1 MSEWCEREDH
11 IDIDNIKSCP
21 RCDSKA
27 FHIQESLMVTEYCDQ
42 IHFIDALECFK
53 CDAKIS
59 LDLLLR
65 LLTVEYELEE
75 YRKLGEK
82 LVGV

>member
-1 MSEWCEREDH
+1 MSELCEREDH
-11 IDIDNIKSCP
+11 LDPSGIECCP
-21 RCDSKA
+21 RCDSTA
-27 FHIQESLMVTEYCDQ
+27 FHIQESLFVTEYCDQ

>member
-11 IDIDNIKSCP
+11 LDPTNIERCP
-21 RCDSKA
+21 RCGSTA
-27 FHIQESLMVTEYCDQ
+27 FHIQESLMVTEYCDRV
-42 IHFIDALECFK
+42 HFIDALECFK

-65 LLTVEYELEE
+65 LLTVEAELGKYLE
-75 YRKLGEK
+75 LGKEISK
-82 LVGV
+82 K